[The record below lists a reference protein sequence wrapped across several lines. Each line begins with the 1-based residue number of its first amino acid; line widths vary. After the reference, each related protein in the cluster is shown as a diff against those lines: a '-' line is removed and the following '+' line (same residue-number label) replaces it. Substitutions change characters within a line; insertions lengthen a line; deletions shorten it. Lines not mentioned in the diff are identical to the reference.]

1 MLEPGA
7 KRRTLL
13 TCAVAAVLIAS
24 TGAASAQSSPTVE
37 YASQGWSDAER
48 NTFYTTP
55 QGSHMMPYKWFK
67 ALQRLDVDQ
76 AFGADQLERYGYL
89 RNDSPSNVA
98 GLPVGFVVEGALESG
113 QMGMT
118 CAACHTGQL
127 EYQKDGVSHAL
138 RLDGAPASA
147 DFQQFLV
154 DLTQTARQ
162 TLAQSD
168 RFDRFADAVLG
179 ASHAAAAEADLKSRF
194 GDWVAT
200 FGDLMDRS
208 LPRPPQPAWG
218 AGRLDAF
225 GMIFNRVAGLDLGIH
240 GNIRPADAP
249 VSYPFLWNASRQDR
263 TQWNGGVPNGL
274 YIQGLARNTGEVFGV
289 FAALNPRIRVHVP
302 RVIDFDDN
310 SANFAGL
317 QTLEEAIVKLRPPAW
332 PFDLDPQLAA
342 KGKVVFD
349 QHCGECHAK
358 RDSAEAP
365 DAWITPV
372 VAVDTD
378 PRAAN
383 NARRQGD
390 PGIYKGALVRPPSL
404 RRFRNPAA
412 ISDILAKSVLGS
424 VMDAAFPPPL
434 SREKSGVWRAIHK
447 DLETLLPGRD
457 ADDVLEPV
465 LLKRLKDK
473 IESRLNEMYKPAAA
487 GDEAAY
493 ESRVLEGIWA
503 TAPYLHNGSVPNLW
517 ELMKPPA
524 ARITSFKVGSRVFD
538 PKNVGYATDQSP
550 FANGTFT
557 TDPANANGNGNLG
570 HDYGKGLSDD
580 ERWAIV
586 EYLKSL

>member
-7 KRRTLL
+7 RRRVLL
-13 TCAVAAVLIAS
+13 SCAMVTVLMAS
-24 TGAASAQSSPTVE
+24 AGAAGAQSSPTVE
-37 YASQGWSDAER
+37 FAAQGWSDDDR

-55 QGSHMMPYKWFK
+55 QGSHMMPYKWFR
-67 ALQRLDVDQ
+67 ALRRLDVDQ

-98 GLPVGFVVEGALESG
+98 GLPVGFVVEGTIESG
-113 QMGMT
+113 QLGMT

-127 EYQKDGVSHAL
+127 EYQKDGVTHAL

-147 DFQQFLV
+147 DFQQFLT
-154 DLTQTARQ
+154 DLTLTARQ

-179 ASHAAAAEADLKSRF
+179 ASHAAAAENELKSKF

-218 AGRLDAF
+218 PGRLDAF
-225 GMIFNRVAGLDLGIH
+225 GMIFNRVSGLDLGIP

-249 VSYPFLWNASRQDR
+249 VSYPFLWNASRQDH

-289 FAALNPRIRVHVP
+289 FAEFNPKIRLHVP

-317 QTLEEAIVKLRPPAW
+317 QTLEETIVKLRPPAW
-332 PFDLDPQLAA
+332 PFDLDPQRAA
-342 KGKVVFD
+342 EGKVLFD
-349 QHCGECHAK
+349 RHCGECHAK
-358 RDSAEAP
+358 TELP
-365 DAWITPV
+365 QPPHAWVTPV

-378 PRAAN
+378 PRAAT

-404 RRFRNPAA
+404 RRFKNPAT

-434 SREKSGVWRAIHK
+434 SREKSGVWRAIDK

-457 ADDVLEPV
+457 ADDVLDAS
-465 LLKRLKDK
+465 LLKRLKGE
-473 IESRLNEMYKPAAA
+473 IESRLNEMYKPDPASDA
-487 GDEAAY
+487 AAY

-503 TAPYLHNGSVPNLW
+503 TAPYLHNGSVPTLW
-517 ELMKPPA
+517 ELLKPPA
-524 ARITSFKVGSRVFD
+524 ERMRAFSVGNRVFD
-538 PKNVGYATDQSP
+538 QKNVGYMTDQSP
-550 FANGTFT
+550 SANGTYT
-557 TDPANANGNGNLG
+557 VDPANANGNGNLG
-570 HDYGKGLSDD
+570 HDYGTGLSEE